1 MFGFIF
7 DFSYERNFEESV
19 IFYFCYVLF
28 ALYLWILAVC
38 FFFFFVQDEML
49 RGALI
54 MIFTPFVPFV
64 FYTYVAISLCIKKN
78 CKNRDN
84 IIYVVSTVLLTLVIP
99 GLMGNVL
106 GAVLSPVKPE
116 FTIFTVIGGLI
127 SGVLLFFISELFL
140 GAIPLAILSTRECFK
155 DQKIMRKMDQ
165 ERIKQEKKV
174 EKMLLFEQLSVKN
187 FDEQNGEDV

>member
-1 MFGFIF
+1 MLGHIF
-7 DFSYERNFEESV
+7 DLSYERNFEESI
-19 IFYFCYVLF
+19 IFYFSYVLF
-28 ALYLWILAVC
+28 ALYLWILAIC
-38 FFFFFVQDEML
+38 FFFFLVQDEML

-54 MIFTPFVPFV
+54 MVFTPFVPFV
-64 FYTYVAISLCIKKN
+64 FYTYVAVRLCIRKN
-78 CKNRDN
+78 RKNRDN
-84 IIYVVSTVLLTLVIP
+84 IIFVVSTVLLTLGIP
-99 GLMGNVL
+99 GVTGNVL

-165 ERIKQEKKV
+165 ERIKQEIKV
-174 EKMLLFEQLSVKN
+174 EKMLLFEQLSLN
-187 FDEQNGEDV
+187 NQAETDGEND